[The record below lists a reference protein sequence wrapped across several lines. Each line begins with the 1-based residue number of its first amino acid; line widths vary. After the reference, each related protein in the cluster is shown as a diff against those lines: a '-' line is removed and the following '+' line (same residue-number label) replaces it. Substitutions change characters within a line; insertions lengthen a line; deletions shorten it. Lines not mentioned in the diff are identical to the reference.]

1 MTTLADV
8 AKKANVSAMT
18 VSRVINHPD
27 KVTEELKQL
36 VHQAMLELDY
46 QPNIAAKSLVSKRS
60 HIIKVYILE
69 EMDTTEPYYMNLLVG
84 IARSIG
90 KAHYSLQLVT
100 TDGVDRGPADGCI
113 ITGFRQADMDWI
125 RNLRQ
130 PVVLFGENE
139 AGFSFVDSDNYQGIV
154 SACKHAIDTGYQ
166 QLVYIGLELE
176 EAFTKSRE
184 KGYIDT
190 VTKAGISP
198 KIYRFDNRS
207 SAARKFI
214 QSQNE
219 HLMKNT
225 CFICATDRLALGIN
239 QGLQSIGVEVPD
251 DFGIIGYDGVFL
263 DKVSSPKLTTM
274 KQAIV
279 EMGEVCGELLI
290 QKIEHNDTSQ
300 RQQRFLPQLV
310 VRESTK

>member
-1 MTTLADV
+1 M
-8 AKKANVSAMT
+8 
-18 VSRVINHPD
+18 
-27 KVTEELKQL
+27 
-36 VHQAMLELDY
+36 
-46 QPNIAAKSLVSKRS
+46 
-60 HIIKVYILE
+60 
-69 EMDTTEPYYMNLLVG
+69 
-84 IARSIG
+84 
-90 KAHYSLQLVT
+90 
-100 TDGVDRGPADGCI
+100 
-113 ITGFRQADMDWI
+113 
-125 RNLRQ
+125 
-130 PVVLFGENE
+130 VLFGENE

-154 SACKHAIDTGYQ
+154 SACKHAIEAGYQ

-190 VTKAGISP
+190 VTKVGQAP

-214 QSQNE
+214 QTQNE
-219 HLMKNT
+219 H
-225 CFICATDRLALGIN
+225 ICATDRLALGIN
-239 QGLQSIGVEVPD
+239 QGLQSIGVEVPA

-263 DKVSSPKLTTM
+263 DQVSSPKLTTM

-279 EMGEVCGELLI
+279 EMGEACGELLI

-310 VRESTK
+310 VRESTR

>member
-113 ITGFRQADMDWI
+113 ITGFRQKDMDWI
-125 RNLRQ
+125 KNLKK

-154 SACKHAIDTGYQ
+154 SACKHALDTGYQ
-166 QLVYIGLELE
+166 HLVYIGLELE

-190 VTKAGISP
+190 VTKTGQAP
-198 KIYRFDNRS
+198 KIHRFENRS
-207 SAARKFI
+207 SAARTFI
-214 QSQNE
+214 TARKEQFAE
-219 HLMKNT
+219 NT

-239 QGLQSIGVEVPD
+239 QGLQSIGAQIPK
-251 DFGIIGYDGVFL
+251 DFGIVGYDGVFL
-263 DKVSSPKLTTM
+263 DQVSSPKLTTM

-279 EMGEVCGELLI
+279 EMGEACGELLI
-290 QKIEHNDTSQ
+290 QKIEQNDTSQ

-310 VRESTK
+310 VRESTR

>member
-113 ITGFRQADMDWI
+113 IK
-125 RNLRQ
+125 NLKK

-154 SACKHAIDTGYQ
+154 SACKHALDTGYQ
-166 QLVYIGLELE
+166 HLVYIGLELE

-190 VTKAGISP
+190 VTKTGQAP
-198 KIYRFDNRS
+198 KIHRFENRS
-207 SAARKFI
+207 SAARTFI
-214 QSQNE
+214 TAQKEQFAE
-219 HLMKNT
+219 NT
-225 CFICATDRLALGIN
+225 CFNCRLRWGIPGSG
-239 QGLQSIGVEVPD
+239 QLAQVD
-251 DFGIIGYDGVFL
+251 DYEA
-263 DKVSSPKLTTM
+263 S
-274 KQAIV
+274 
-279 EMGEVCGELLI
+279 
-290 QKIEHNDTSQ
+290 H
-300 RQQRFLPQLV
+300 R
-310 VRESTK
+310 